1 VTDPWYGAG
10 TLVGSLDL
18 AEAMVLDPCG
28 SVAIVAILLLAIA
41 GSSGDPKASA
51 EAKSSGVAFNVIDTQ
66 SPPYFVN
73 TTRSMVYTALGRTV
87 ILVCKVR
94 NLGDRAVSWIRQKDL
109 HILTVGE
116 TSYTN
121 NLKFFPTHPPGSDE
135 WNLRISSPG
144 LQDSGSYECQV
155 NTEPKKSRLFHLDV
169 VISKAKIH
177 GDRELFVQEGSDLN
191 LTCTA
196 LSTPEPP
203 DRVLWTHN
211 NLDLGVSQ
219 RGGIAIVTEKRRR
232 TSNIMIARVVS
243 SDSGNYSCR
252 PSNAEADMV
261 GVHVLEGTGGLPR
274 ANVMASSCT
283 SVRPSFLQLAAA
295 TLSLLSG
302 AIYQHQLGAA
312 ELTRWQ

>member
-1 VTDPWYGAG
+1 MDPYRSLTILA
-10 TLVGSLDL
+10 TLMLS
-18 AEAMVLDPCG
+18 
-28 SVAIVAILLLAIA
+28 IA
-41 GSSGDPKASA
+41 GSGGDPKASPK
-51 EAKSSGVAFNVIDTQ
+51 AKSSGVAFNVIDTQ

-203 DRVLWTHN
+203 DRVLWMHN

-243 SDSGNYSCR
+243 SDTGNYSCR

-274 ANVMASSCT
+274 ANVMASAST
-283 SVRPSFLQLAAA
+283 LVHPNLLLPFLLH
-295 TLSLLSG
+295 G
-302 AIYQHQLGAA
+302 AIFQLGA
-312 ELTRWQ
+312 RWQ

>member
-1 VTDPWYGAG
+1 MD
-10 TLVGSLDL
+10 S
-18 AEAMVLDPCG
+18 CG
-28 SVAIVAILLLAIA
+28 SVAIVAILLLSIA
-41 GSSGDPKASA
+41 GSGGEPKASA
-51 EAKSSGVAFNVIDTQ
+51 EARSSGVAFNVIDTQ

-274 ANVMASSCT
+274 ANVMASSST
-283 SVRPSFLQLAAA
+283 SVQPTFLLAAA
-295 TLSLLSG
+295 TISFLNG
-302 AIYQHQLGAA
+302 AIN
-312 ELTRWQ
+312 

>member
-1 VTDPWYGAG
+1 
-10 TLVGSLDL
+10 
-18 AEAMVLDPCG
+18 MVPLDPCAN
-28 SVAIVAILLLAIA
+28 VAILAILLLFVA
-41 GSSGDPKASA
+41 GSGGDPKASA

-203 DRVLWTHN
+203 DRVLWMHN

-252 PSNAEADMV
+252 PSNAEADIV

-274 ANVMASSCT
+274 ANVMASSSA
-283 SVRPSFLQLAAA
+283 SVQPTFLLSAAL
-295 TLSLLSG
+295 LSLNWLG
-302 AIYQHQLGAA
+302 AIYQLRGAK
-312 ELTRWQ
+312 LTRWQ